1 MSDRIR
7 VRGARQ
13 HNLKGVDIDIARGAL
28 TVLTGPSG
36 SGKSSLAFDTIYAEG
51 QRRYIESLS
60 TYAKQFLERMP
71 KPAVDLVEGVSPSV
85 AIDQNNRVQ
94 SSRSTVGTI
103 TEVYDYLRLLWA
115 RVGTTVCPDCER
127 PVVPDTVTSATDAL
141 LDLGPEVRLAIA
153 FPVAREERGAGTGA
167 VENLTA
173 RGYVRV
179 RADGDEIYLPDI
191 DLEEGA
197 GEDAAGALTRAT
209 ELLVVVDRVVAREKD
224 RERIADSLAAA
235 FAEGGG
241 AAVALAWRRGSET
254 PDRNEFE
261 ESYRCAA
268 CGRGFPRPTPATFS
282 FNSPAGA
289 CGVCT
294 GFGAVL
300 EYSPR
305 LIVPD
310 PGRSLEAGA
319 LDPWEKPRY
328 SRARSRLRGFA
339 LSAGVDMA
347 APWETLPGGARD
359 VLMHGGTYAGERFRG
374 VIPFLRSKEN
384 KRYKAYIRVFLR
396 QYQLP
401 KRCSGCG
408 GTRLKPDAMNVRVG
422 GRHIAEVA
430 GRTVSE
436 IARWLSEDLDLPPFG
451 RQVAATIL
459 RELEDRL
466 SFLAQV
472 GLAYLALDRQARSLS
487 GGEMQRIRLAS
498 CLGSRLVNTLY
509 VLDEPTIGLHPYDI
523 AAFAGVLERL
533 AGRDNTVLVVEHE
546 PSLLERA
553 DRIVEL
559 GPRAG
564 EQGGEIV
571 FDGTWASLLASD
583 TGTGRA
589 LARRATG
596 ARSRGDERGADRP
609 VRRHTRSG
617 GAGTT
622 GELVLRG
629 ATLHNVRGVD
639 VSIPLGSLTLV
650 TGVSGSGKST
660 LVRGVLFHAL
670 EQEVAGRSSA
680 KPHLGEPAG
689 SWDRLE
695 GAESLED
702 VVLVDQRPIGRTP
715 RSNPA
720 TYIGAFTPL
729 RSAYA
734 ATPEARAR
742 GYDAG
747 YFSFNRAGG
756 RCERCKGA
764 GEETVEMV
772 FLADVSVPC
781 EACDGSRYRPEVLEI
796 GIRGRSIRDAL
807 DMTVDEAI
815 RFFIRHDRLGAKL
828 WHLQRVG
835 LGYLRLG
842 QPATTL
848 SGGEAQRLKIA
859 RELARRGRA
868 GRRLYILDE
877 PTVGLGVGEVGTLTS
892 VLRELVGEG
901 HTVVVV
907 EHNLDLVAG
916 ADWVIDMGPGPADDG
931 GRIVAAGPPAA
942 IAEADGSRTGVFLRA
957 RAARLEADAHV
968 AAAARPA

>member
-13 HNLKGVDIDIARGAL
+13 HNLKGIDIDIERGAL

-71 KPAVDLVEGVSPSV
+71 KPDVDLVEGVSPSV
-85 AIDQNNRVQ
+85 AIDQSNRVQ

-115 RVGTTVCPDCER
+115 RVGTTVCPECGR
-127 PVVPDTVTSATDAL
+127 SVVPDTVTSATDVL
-141 LDLGPEVRLAIA
+141 LESGPDARLAIA
-153 FPVAREERGAGTGA
+153 FPIPREERTDGERV
-167 VENLTA
+167 VENLRA

-179 RADGDEIYLPDI
+179 LADGRELYLPDI
-191 DLEEGA
+191 DLEKEEEGA
-197 GEDAAGALTRAT
+197 GDEVRVLTRAR
-209 ELLVVVDRVVAREKD
+209 EALVIVDRVGSRPED

-235 FAEGGG
+235 FAEGRG
-241 AAVALAWRRGSET
+241 AAVALLWRRGAGAPERR
-254 PDRNEFE
+254 DFE
-261 ESYRCAA
+261 EAHRCGV
-268 CGRGFPRPTPATFS
+268 CGLAFPRPTPQLFS

-289 CGVCT
+289 CDTCT

-300 EYSPR
+300 EYSPQ

-310 PGRSLEAGA
+310 PGRSLDEGA
-319 LDPWEKPRY
+319 LDPWSKPRY
-328 SRARSRLRGFA
+328 RRERRRLREFA
-339 LSAGVDMA
+339 A
-347 APWETLPGGARD
+347 ASGLDASLPWEALPDEGRD
-359 VLMHGGTYAGERFRG
+359 VLLNGGEYAGKRFRG
-374 VIPFLRSKEN
+374 VIPFLRSKEK

-401 KRCSGCG
+401 ELCSGCEG
-408 GTRLKPDAMNVRVG
+408 YRLKPESLNVRVG
-422 GRHIAEVA
+422 ERHVAEVA
-430 GRTVSE
+430 RWTVKE
-436 IARWLSEDLDLPPFG
+436 ISGWLAAGLDLTPFQ
-451 RQVAATIL
+451 REVASTIL
-459 RELEDRL
+459 RELGHRM
-466 SFLAQV
+466 SFLEEV
-472 GLAYLALDRQARSLS
+472 GLGYLTLDRQARSLS

-498 CLGSRLVNTLY
+498 CLGSRLVSTLY
-509 VLDEPTIGLHPYDI
+509 VLDEPTIGLHPHDI
-523 AAFAGVLERL
+523 YAFTGVLERL
-533 AGRDNTVLVVEHE
+533 ASRGNTVLVVEHE
-546 PSLLERA
+546 PAVLERA

-559 GPRAG
+559 GPGAG

-571 FDGTWASLLASD
+571 FEGGWDDILTSE
-583 TGTGRA
+583 TGTGEA
-589 LARRATG
+589 LARRATAAGKG
-596 ARSRGDERGADRP
+596 AAPSRGGPR
-609 VRRHTRSG
+609 
-617 GAGTT
+617 
-622 GELVLRG
+622 LVLRG
-629 ATLHNVRGVD
+629 ARLHNVRDVD
-639 VSIPLGSLTLV
+639 VAIPLGSLTLV

-660 LVRGVLFHAL
+660 LIRGVLYHAL
-670 EQEVAGRSSA
+670 EREITDRSSA

-695 GAESLED
+695 GAEFLED

-720 TYIGAFTPL
+720 TYIGAFTAL
-729 RSAYA
+729 RNAYA
-734 ATPEARAR
+734 ALPEARSR
-742 GYDAG
+742 GYEAG
-747 YFSFNRAGG
+747 YFSFNRPGG

-781 EACDGSRYRPEVLEI
+781 EACGGSRYRPEVLEI
-796 GIRGRSIRDAL
+796 EIRGRSIRDAL

-815 RFFIRHDRLGAKL
+815 RFFIRHDRLGARL
-828 WHLQRVG
+828 WQLQRVG

-859 RELARRGRA
+859 RELARRGGA

-877 PTVGLGVGEVGTLTS
+877 PTVGLGVAEVGTLVA

-901 HTVVVV
+901 HAVVVV
-907 EHNLDLVAG
+907 EHNLDVVAE
-916 ADWVIDMGPGPADDG
+916 ADWVIDMGPGPAEDG
-931 GRIVAAGPPAA
+931 GRIVAAGPPAV
-942 IAEADGSRTGVFLRA
+942 IAESEASLTGAFLRA
-957 RAARLEADAHV
+957 RAERLGRDAAV
-968 AAAARPA
+968 AGAGSA

>member
-13 HNLKGVDIDIARGAL
+13 HNLKGIDIDIERGAL

-71 KPAVDLVEGVSPSV
+71 KPDVDLVEGVSPSV
-85 AIDQNNRVQ
+85 AIDQSNRVQ

-115 RVGTTVCPDCER
+115 RVGTTVCPECGR
-127 PVVPDTVTSATDAL
+127 AVVPDTVTSATDAL
-141 LDLGPEVRLAIA
+141 LDAGPEARLAIA
-153 FPVAREERGAGTGA
+153 FPIPREERTDAEMV
-167 VENLTA
+167 VENLRA

-179 RADGDEIYLPDI
+179 LADGRELYLPDI
-191 DLEEGA
+191 DLKKEEEGE
-197 GEDAAGALTRAT
+197 GDEVRVLTDAREAL
-209 ELLVVVDRVVAREKD
+209 VIVDRVGSRAED

-235 FAEGGG
+235 FAEGRG
-241 AAVALAWRRGSET
+241 AAVALLWWRGAGAPERR
-254 PDRNEFE
+254 DFE
-261 ESYRCAA
+261 EAHRCGL
-268 CGRGFPRPTPATFS
+268 CGLAFPRPTPQLFS

-289 CGVCT
+289 CDTCT

-300 EYSPR
+300 EYSPQ

-310 PGRSLEAGA
+310 PGRSLDEGA
-319 LDPWEKPRY
+319 LDPWSKPRY
-328 SRARSRLRGFA
+328 RRERSRLREFA
-339 LSAGVDMA
+339 A
-347 APWETLPGGARD
+347 ASGLDASLPWEALPDEGRD
-359 VLMHGGTYAGERFRG
+359 VLLNGGRYAGERFRG
-374 VIPFLRSKEN
+374 VIPFLRSKEK

-401 KRCSGCG
+401 ELCSGCEG
-408 GTRLKPDAMNVRVG
+408 YRLKPESLNVRVG

-430 GRTVSE
+430 RWTVKE
-436 IARWLSEDLDLPPFG
+436 ISGWLAGGLDLTPFQ
-451 RQVAATIL
+451 REVASTIL
-459 RELEDRL
+459 RELEHRT
-466 SFLAQV
+466 SFLEEV
-472 GLAYLALDRQARSLS
+472 GLGYLTLDRQARSLS

-498 CLGSRLVNTLY
+498 CLGSRLVSTLY
-509 VLDEPTIGLHPYDI
+509 VLDEPTIGLHSHDI
-523 AAFAGVLERL
+523 HAFTGVLHRL
-533 AGRDNTVLVVEHE
+533 ANRGNTVLVVEHE
-546 PSLLERA
+546 PTVLERA

-559 GPRAG
+559 GPGAG

-571 FDGTWASLLASD
+571 FQGGWDDLLTSE
-583 TGTGRA
+583 TGTGEA
-589 LARRATG
+589 LARRATAAGQG
-596 ARSRGDERGADRP
+596 AAPS
-609 VRRHTRSG
+609 SG
-617 GAGTT
+617 GPR
-622 GELVLRG
+622 LVLRG
-629 ATLHNVRGVD
+629 ARLHNVRGVD
-639 VSIPLGSLTLV
+639 VAIPLGSLTLV

-660 LVRGVLFHAL
+660 LIRGVLYHAL
-670 EQEVAGRSSA
+670 EREITDRSSA

-695 GAESLED
+695 GAEFLED

-720 TYIGAFTPL
+720 TYIGAFTAL
-729 RSAYA
+729 RNAYA
-734 ATPEARAR
+734 ALPEARSR
-742 GYDAG
+742 GYEAG
-747 YFSFNRAGG
+747 YFSFNRPGG

-781 EACDGSRYRPEVLEI
+781 EACGGSRYRPEVLEI

-815 RFFIRHDRLGAKL
+815 RFFIRHDRLGARL
-828 WHLQRVG
+828 WQLQRVG

-859 RELARRGRA
+859 RELARRGGA

-877 PTVGLGVGEVGTLTS
+877 PTVGLGVAEVGTLVA

-901 HTVVVV
+901 HAVVVV
-907 EHNLDLVAG
+907 EHNLDVVAE
-916 ADWVIDMGPGPADDG
+916 ADWVIDMGPGPAEDG
-931 GRIVAAGPPAA
+931 GRIVAAGPPDV
-942 IAEADGSRTGVFLRA
+942 IAESGASLTGAFLRA
-957 RAARLEADAHV
+957 RAERLGLDAVV
-968 AAAARPA
+968 AGAGSA

>member
-13 HNLKGVDIDIARGAL
+13 HNLKGIDIDIERGAL

-71 KPAVDLVEGVSPSV
+71 KPDVDLVEGVSPSV
-85 AIDQNNRVQ
+85 AIDQSNRVQ

-115 RVGTTVCPDCER
+115 RVGTTVCPECER
-127 PVVPDTVTSATDAL
+127 AVVPDTVTSATDAL
-141 LDLGPEVRLAIA
+141 LDAGPDARLAIA
-153 FPVAREERGAGTGA
+153 FPVPPEDRADGARA
-167 VENLTA
+167 VQNLRA

-179 RADGDEIYLPDI
+179 LADGRELYLPDI
-191 DLEEGA
+191 DLKKEEEGE
-197 GEDAAGALTRAT
+197 GDEVRVLTDAREAL
-209 ELLVVVDRVVAREKD
+209 VIVDRVGSRAED

-235 FAEGGG
+235 FAEGRG
-241 AAVALAWRRGSET
+241 AAVALLWWRGAGAPERR
-254 PDRNEFE
+254 DFE
-261 ESYRCAA
+261 EAHRCGL
-268 CGRGFPRPTPATFS
+268 CGLAFPRPTPQLFS

-289 CGVCT
+289 CDTCT

-300 EYSPR
+300 EYSPQ

-310 PGRSLEAGA
+310 PGRSLDEGA
-319 LDPWEKPRY
+319 LDPWSKPRY
-328 SRARSRLRGFA
+328 RRERSRLREFA
-339 LSAGVDMA
+339 A
-347 APWETLPGGARD
+347 ASGLDASLPWEALPDEGRD
-359 VLMHGGTYAGERFRG
+359 VLLNGGRYAGERFRG
-374 VIPFLRSKEN
+374 VIPFLRSKEK

-401 KRCSGCG
+401 ELCSGCEG
-408 GTRLKPDAMNVRVG
+408 YRLKPESLNVRVG

-430 GRTVSE
+430 RWTVKE
-436 IARWLSEDLDLPPFG
+436 ISGWLAGGLDLTPFQ
-451 RQVAATIL
+451 REVASTIL
-459 RELEDRL
+459 RELEHRT
-466 SFLAQV
+466 SFLEEV
-472 GLAYLALDRQARSLS
+472 GLGYLTLDRQARSLS

-498 CLGSRLVNTLY
+498 CLGSRLVSTLY
-509 VLDEPTIGLHPYDI
+509 VLDEPTIGLHSHDI
-523 AAFAGVLERL
+523 HAFTGVLHRL
-533 AGRDNTVLVVEHE
+533 ANRGNTVLVVEHE
-546 PSLLERA
+546 PAVLERA

-559 GPRAG
+559 GPGAG

-571 FDGTWASLLASD
+571 FQGGWDDLLTSE
-583 TGTGRA
+583 TGTGEA
-589 LARRATG
+589 LARRATAAGQG
-596 ARSRGDERGADRP
+596 AAPS
-609 VRRHTRSG
+609 SG
-617 GAGTT
+617 GPR
-622 GELVLRG
+622 LVLRG
-629 ATLHNVRGVD
+629 ARLHNVRGVD
-639 VSIPLGSLTLV
+639 VAIPLGSLTLV

-660 LVRGVLFHAL
+660 LIRGVLYHAL
-670 EQEVAGRSSA
+670 EREITDRSSA

-695 GAESLED
+695 GAEFLED

-720 TYIGAFTPL
+720 TYIGAFTVL
-729 RSAYA
+729 RNAYA
-734 ATPEARAR
+734 ALPEARSR
-742 GYDAG
+742 GYEAG
-747 YFSFNRAGG
+747 YFSFNRPGG

-781 EACDGSRYRPEVLEI
+781 EACGGSRYRPEVLEI

-815 RFFIRHDRLGAKL
+815 RFFIRHDRLGARL
-828 WHLQRVG
+828 WQLQRVG

-859 RELARRGRA
+859 RELARRGGA

-877 PTVGLGVGEVGTLTS
+877 PTVGLGVAEVGTLVA

-901 HTVVVV
+901 HAVVVV
-907 EHNLDLVAG
+907 EHNLDVVAE
-916 ADWVIDMGPGPADDG
+916 ADWVIDMGPGAAEEG
-931 GRIVAAGPPAA
+931 GRIVAAGPPAEV
-942 IAEADGSRTGVFLRA
+942 AESEASLTGAFLRA
-957 RAARLEADAHV
+957 RAKRLAFDS
-968 AAAARPA
+968 AAAAESA

>member
-13 HNLKGVDIDIARGAL
+13 HNLKGIDIDIERGAL

-85 AIDQNNRVQ
+85 AIDQSNRVQ

-115 RVGTTVCPDCER
+115 RVGTTVCPECGR
-127 PVVPDTVTSATDAL
+127 SVVPDTVTSATGAL
-141 LDLGPEVRLAIA
+141 LESGPETRLAIA
-153 FPVAREERGAGTGA
+153 FPIPREERRNGEG
-167 VENLTA
+167 VVKNLRA

-179 RADGDEIYLPDI
+179 LADGRELYLPDI
-191 DLEEGA
+191 DLKKEEEGE
-197 GEDAAGALTRAT
+197 GEGDEVRALTDAREA
-209 ELLVVVDRVVAREKD
+209 LVIVDRVGSRAED

-235 FAEGGG
+235 FAEGRG
-241 AAVALAWRRGSET
+241 AAVALLWRRGAGAPERR
-254 PDRNEFE
+254 DFE
-261 ESYRCAA
+261 EAHRCGE
-268 CGRGFPRPTPATFS
+268 CGLAFPRPTPPLFS

-289 CGVCT
+289 CDTCT

-300 EYSPR
+300 EYSPQ

-310 PGRSLEAGA
+310 PGRSLDEGA
-319 LDPWEKPRY
+319 LDPWSKPRY
-328 SRARSRLRGFA
+328 RRERARLRAFA
-339 LSAGVDMA
+339 A
-347 APWETLPGGARD
+347 ASGLDASVPWEALPDEGRD
-359 VLMHGGTYAGERFRG
+359 VLLNGGSVAGERFRG
-374 VIPFLRSKEN
+374 VIPFLRSKEK

-401 KRCSGCG
+401 ERCSGCEG
-408 GTRLKPDAMNVRVG
+408 HRLKPESLNVRVG

-430 GRTVSE
+430 RWTVKE
-436 IARWLSEDLDLPPFG
+436 ISGWLAGELDLTPFQ
-451 RQVAATIL
+451 REVASTIL
-459 RELEDRL
+459 RELEHRT
-466 SFLAQV
+466 SFLEEV
-472 GLAYLALDRQARSLS
+472 GLGYLTLDRQARSLS

-498 CLGSRLVNTLY
+498 CLGSRLVSTLY
-509 VLDEPTIGLHPYDI
+509 VLDEPTIGLHPHEI
-523 AAFAGVLERL
+523 HAFTGVLRRL
-533 AGRDNTVLVVEHE
+533 ANRGNTVLVVEHE
-546 PSLLERA
+546 PAVLERA

-559 GPRAG
+559 GPGAG

-571 FDGTWASLLASD
+571 FEGGWDDILTSE

-589 LARRATG
+589 LARRAATAGQG
-596 ARSRGDERGADRP
+596 AAPSRGGPR
-609 VRRHTRSG
+609 
-617 GAGTT
+617 
-622 GELVLRG
+622 LVLRG
-629 ATLHNVRGVD
+629 AHLHNVRGVD
-639 VSIPLGSLTLV
+639 VAIPLGSLTLV

-660 LVRGVLFHAL
+660 LIRGVLYHAL
-670 EQEVAGRSSA
+670 EREITDRSSA

-689 SWDRLE
+689 AWDRLE
-695 GAESLED
+695 GAEFLED

-720 TYIGAFTPL
+720 TYIGAFTAL
-729 RSAYA
+729 RNAYA
-734 ATPEARAR
+734 ALPEARSR
-742 GYDAG
+742 GYEAG
-747 YFSFNRAGG
+747 YFSFNRPGG

-781 EACDGSRYRPEVLEI
+781 ETCGGSRYRPEVLEI

-815 RFFIRHDRLGAKL
+815 RFFIRHDRLGARL
-828 WHLQRVG
+828 WQLQRVG

-859 RELARRGRA
+859 RELARRGGK

-877 PTVGLGVGEVGTLTS
+877 PTVGLGVAEVGTLVA

-901 HTVVVV
+901 HAVVVV
-907 EHNLDLVAG
+907 EHNLDVVAE
-916 ADWVIDMGPGPADDG
+916 ADWVIDMGPGPAEDG
-931 GRIVAAGPPAA
+931 GRIVAAGPPAV
-942 IAEADGSRTGVFLRA
+942 IAESEASRTGAFLRA
-957 RAARLEADAHV
+957 RAKRLGFDAAV
-968 AAAARPA
+968 AGAGSA